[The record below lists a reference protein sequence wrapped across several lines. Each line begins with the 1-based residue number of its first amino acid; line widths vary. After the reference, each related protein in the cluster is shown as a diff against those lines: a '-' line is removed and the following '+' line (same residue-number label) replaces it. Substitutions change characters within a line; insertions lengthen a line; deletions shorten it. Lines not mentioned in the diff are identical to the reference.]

1 MKKLRIVRYLAYFVI
16 ILILISV
23 LPEGVLSARDSSEQG
38 IDNQNQYIRENFRD
52 SSANETDNEIAA
64 GNLDSDPEKFQDN
77 LSVKDQNRISEHT
90 QEIEQTKE
98 EFQLHKRE
106 YQTAKEN
113 FLKIKSRILSGELD
127 PNSEEALQATKIY
140 LSSSINYM
148 ISHLSNVKRSME
160 FSKGAETEYLN
171 GTETEYLNS
180 TEKEYLNSTEKEY
193 LNSTETEDKIIA
205 VYEKIKLLESEKAKV
220 VNASSQK
227 ELLSTVRSVSEIWND
242 AQKISLAG
250 SGEIVS
256 EKIEEFLEKSRTL
269 SEKLDV
275 VLENMNETGVETSD
289 FETKLTS
296 YNSYLTSAQ
305 EKKENADSIYESENV
320 TRENMEMANNQLRQ
334 SINDINKANKILK
347 ELFDKLKK
355 YETELTNLTEVGN
368 NLNADSNDTNY
379 ANITANDSSAISD
392 TPVN

>member
-38 IDNQNQYIRENFRD
+38 IDNQNQYIRENSRD

-64 GNLDSDPEKFQDN
+64 GNLDSDPEKLQDN

-98 EFQLHKRE
+98 EFQLQKRE

-127 PNSEEALQATKIY
+127 PNSEEALKATKIY

-160 FSKGAETEYLN
+160 YSKGTETEYLN
-171 GTETEYLNS
+171 GTETED
-180 TEKEYLNSTEKEY
+180 
-193 LNSTETEDKIIA
+193 LNSTETEEKIIA
-205 VYEKIKLLESEKAKV
+205 MYEKIKLLESEKAEV

-275 VLENMNETGVETSD
+275 TLEKMNETGVETSD
-289 FETKLTS
+289 LETKLTS

-347 ELFDKLKK
+347 ELFDKLKI
-355 YETELTNLTEVGN
+355 YETELTNFTEFGN

-379 ANITANDSSAISD
+379 ANITANNSSAISD